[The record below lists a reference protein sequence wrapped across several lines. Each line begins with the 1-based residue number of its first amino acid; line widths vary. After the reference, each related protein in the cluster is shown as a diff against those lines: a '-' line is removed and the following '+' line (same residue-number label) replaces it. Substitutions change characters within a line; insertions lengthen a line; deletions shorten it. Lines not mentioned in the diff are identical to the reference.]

1 MAGIP
6 IHPMVVHFPLVFA
19 LLFPAVALAVLW
31 ALRGSPQKR
40 RLWAIPVLLAGALA
54 GSAFV
59 ALRTGEAEEET
70 VEAVVR
76 ESVLHQHEEAAE
88 QFLWFAGVLF
98 LVALVGLGRGRVGRA
113 SRTLATIVSLGVAV
127 AGIRVG
133 AAGGELVYVEGA
145 ASAYTADASVN
156 GTDEH

>member
-1 MAGIP
+1 MTEVP

-19 LLFPAVALAVLW
+19 ILFPVVALAVLW
-31 ALRGSPQKR
+31 LLRDSPQTR
-40 RLWAIPVLLAGALA
+40 RLWTIPVLLAGALA
-54 GSAFV
+54 VSAFV
-59 ALRTGEAEEET
+59 AVRTGEAEEER
-70 VEAVVR
+70 VEAVVT

-98 LVALVGLGRGRVGRA
+98 LAALVGLGRGRVGRV

-145 ASAYTADASVN
+145 ASAYTTDATTS
-156 GTDEH
+156 GMDEH